1 MSLEVA
7 LSRINQLQSLLSPPV
22 PPAGGASA
30 VAAAGPAAGAG
41 VATTSGAPTAFA
53 SLLGQQGAT
62 ATAPLGA
69 AMPTSGGTSAGRAA
83 LAAAQKEVGVTEQPP
98 GSNDAPRIAHYRKAT
113 AGSMVAPWCAYFVS
127 WAAREA
133 GAPLGESGQGFG
145 AVSDVWDWGQRNGKA
160 IPAGQGPP
168 QPGDLIVWDGRHLG
182 IVESVGADGSIHT
195 IEGNSS
201 HMVTRRVHGPDGDG
215 ATGYVRLG

>member
-1 MSLEVA
+1 MSLEVT
-7 LSRINQLQSLLSPPV
+7 LSRITQLQSLLTV
-22 PPAGGASA
+22 
-30 VAAAGPAAGAG
+30 PAAPPPSAAPIAAAG
-41 VATTSGAPTAFA
+41 VATSATAMAGAPTAFA

-62 ATAPLGA
+62 AAAPLAG
-69 AMPTSGGTSAGRAA
+69 AMPAAGGTNAGRAA
-83 LAAAQKEVGVTEQPP
+83 LAAAQQEVGVTEQPP
-98 GSNDAPRIAHYRKAT
+98 GSNDAPRIAHYRKST

-133 GAPLGESGQGFG
+133 GAPLGDSGQGFG
-145 AVSDVWDWGQRNGKA
+145 AVSDVWAWGQRNGKA

-168 QPGDLIVWDGRHLG
+168 QPGDLIVWDGRHIG
-182 IVESVGADGSIHT
+182 IVESVAADGSVHT

-201 HMVTRRVHGPDGDG
+201 NMVTRRVHGPDGDG